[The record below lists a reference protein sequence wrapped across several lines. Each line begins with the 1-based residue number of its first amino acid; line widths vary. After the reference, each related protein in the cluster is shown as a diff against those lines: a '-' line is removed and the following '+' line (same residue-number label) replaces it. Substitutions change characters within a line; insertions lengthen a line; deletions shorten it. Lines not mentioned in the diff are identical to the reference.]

1 MDLINK
7 LNSLEVLFLEKHDST
22 VYFNR
27 TDAVAP
33 SLAERLRKSA

>member
-1 MDLINK
+1 LKSMT
-7 LNSLEVLFLEKHDST
+7 HA